1 MIAAPR
7 HQAVGT
13 NVVRVERIDDTV
25 ETSAA

>member
-1 MIAAPR
+1 MIAAPP

-13 NVVRVERIDDTV
+13 NAARVGRIDDTV